1 MTTAQRAVQYA
12 KSKLGGKY
20 SQTFRWRNNP
30 YTRDCASFV
39 YSSYEAAGHK
49 MKYTT
54 SNTEV
59 NDPGFDLL
67 FPGKSADIGKKFYKW
82 ADIKAAGITP
92 QPGDLV
98 FYNQKATTRKNKIT
112 HVTMVY
118 DDKQIIHAR
127 NSTLGIL
134 LNTIDLYN
142 GTICAITRFREG
154 GQTAEPRILKLT
166 DPRMVGED
174 VKALQTRLK
183 EFGFGKHLGTFGPN
197 RDGVDGEF
205 GPKTHDAVLAFQR
218 AQGLD
223 PDGKV
228 GPKTRTGLGL

>member
-1 MTTAQRAVQYA
+1 MTTAQKALQYA
-12 KSKLGGKY
+12 LSKLGGKY

-30 YTRDCASFV
+30 YTRDCASFMH
-39 YSSYEAAGHK
+39 SAYEAAGHK

-82 ADIKAAGITP
+82 ADIKAAGVTP

-112 HVTMVY
+112 HVAMVR
-118 DDKQIIHAR
+118 DEKQIVHAR
-127 NSTLGIL
+127 NGTLGIL
-134 LNTIDLYN
+134 LNSIDLYN

-154 GQTAEPRILKLT
+154 GQTTQPAKPRLLKLT
-166 DPRMVGED
+166 DPYMRGED
-174 VKALQTRLK
+174 VAQVQTRLVK
-183 EFGFGKHLGTFGPN
+183 LGYRLGTL
-197 RDGVDGEF
+197 DGVF
-205 GPKTHDAVLAFQR
+205 GPKTHDAVIAFQR
-218 AQGLD
+218 SQGLAA
-223 PDGKV
+223 DGIV
-228 GPKTRTGLGL
+228 GPKTLAALGL